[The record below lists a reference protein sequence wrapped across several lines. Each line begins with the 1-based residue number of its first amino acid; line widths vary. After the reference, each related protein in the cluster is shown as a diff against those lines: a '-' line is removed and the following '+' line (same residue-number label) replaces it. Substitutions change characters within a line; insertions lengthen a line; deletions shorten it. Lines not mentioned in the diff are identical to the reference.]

1 MTVEE
6 MIDAILVREGG
17 FVNHPDDRGG
27 PTNHGVTQATL
38 SDYLQRDASVQDVKD
53 LDIDTARDI
62 YKKRYYQG
70 PKIDLLPEPIQPFIF
85 DCAINHGPRHAIK
98 FVQKICNESGFGQ
111 LSEDGLM
118 GSKTAAGADQC
129 CKEMGKWMFLT
140 LIQERKQFYLEIV
153 VNDSS
158 QKTFLKGWMNR
169 ANSFLED
176 LEEA

>member
-1 MTVEE
+1 MNVEE
-6 MIDAILVREGG
+6 MIDDILVREGG
-17 FVNHPDDRGG
+17 FVNHPDDKGG

-38 SDYLQRDASVQDVKD
+38 SEYLQRDASVQDVKD

-70 PKIDLLPEPIQPFIF
+70 PKIDRLPESIQPFVF
-85 DCAINHGPRHAIK
+85 DCAINHGSRRAIK
-98 FVQKICNESGFGQ
+98 FVQKVCNESGFGQ

-118 GSKTAAGADQC
+118 GAKTATGADQC
-129 CKEMGKWMFLT
+129 CKEMGKWMLLT

-153 VNDSS
+153 VNNPR

-169 ANSFLED
+169 ANSFLEN
-176 LEEA
+176 LKEA